1 MESNSKSTNSG
12 VGERRLSFKE
22 KLGYGLGD
30 IGSNIFIVTT
40 GMFLLFFMTD
50 VLKIN
55 PALAGT
61 ALIFPKFW
69 DVISDPIM
77 GKISDST
84 KSKHGR
90 RRPYLLYGAV
100 PFAITF
106 IVIFIAPNYT
116 SELAKTIHVVL
127 LFALGCTAFTVINVP
142 YSSMVAE
149 MSDDYNE
156 RMSITAFRM
165 SFASVGALIA
175 GGAAMLLV
183 DVGGGGERG
192 YLFMAIAFSPL
203 IILSSLICFY
213 STRNAPMLPPKE
225 DAPPIFQQVK
235 IAFKNFPFFMLMMTY
250 FLQSLAIGVLMAG
263 FIYYVK
269 YVMGQSEEAMVVVFP
284 IFLLT
289 GIAFIPVWNLIGKK
303 LGKIKAYTIG
313 LIIFTVMQVSL
324 FFTGPELLTL
334 FYVQIFLLGIGFS
347 SFQLFPFSMLPDTIE
362 YDQMQ
367 SGMRR
372 EGVFSGI
379 WASGQKTAYSF
390 GPAIVGIVLG
400 IFHYNEA
407 LGLNQPDSVTLG
419 VRLVFCVFPAVMIF
433 LSFIP
438 FSKYGLTEAKF
449 EEIKRVIA
457 ERGDD

>member
-1 MESNSKSTNSG
+1 MDSMGNNGG
-12 VGERRLSFKE
+12 VVKGALPFKM

-40 GMFLLFFMTD
+40 TMFLLYFMTD

-100 PFAITF
+100 PFALTF
-106 IVIFIAPNYT
+106 IAIFITPPYA
-116 SELAKTIHVVL
+116 SDMAKTIHVAL

-149 MSDDYNE
+149 MSDNYNE

-165 SFASVGALIA
+165 SFSAVGALIA
-175 GGAAMLLV
+175 AGAGLPLV
-183 DVGGGGERG
+183 NLVGGGEAG
-192 YLFMAIAFSPL
+192 YLFMAEVFSLL
-203 IILSSLICFY
+203 IIFSCLVCFY
-213 STRNAPMLPPKE
+213 STKRAPALPPKE
-225 DAPPIFQQVK
+225 DTPPIFQQIKV
-235 IAFKNFPFFMLMMTY
+235 ALKNFPFFMLMLTY

-263 FIYYVK
+263 FVYYII
-269 YVMGQSEEAMVVVFP
+269 YVMGQSEKSAALVLL
-284 IFLLT
+284 IFLVT
-289 GIAFIPVWNLIGKK
+289 GIAFIPVWNFIGKR
-303 LGKIKAYTIG
+303 LGKIRAYNIG
-313 LIIFTVMQVSL
+313 LIIFTIMQLSL
-324 FFTGPELLTL
+324 FFAGPDYLIL

-362 YDQMQ
+362 YDQMR

-372 EGVFSGI
+372 EGVFSGL

-400 IFHYNEA
+400 IFHYNVA
-407 LGLNQPDSVTLG
+407 LGVNQPDSVALG

-438 FSKYGLTEAKF
+438 FSRYGLTEKRF
-449 EEIKRVIA
+449 EEIKKVIA
-457 ERGDD
+457 ERGE